1 MSDAKT
7 PAGLIAEYV
16 KSAIAK
22 LPVEIQSEVQ
32 KQFDALEVPKGD
44 QGETGLGF
52 NTKSWEPAIYRADEI
67 VQHNIGQCFKALVD
81 TNTEPG
87 MSDDWERVG
96 TNGLRWTGLKQADF
110 NYVDGDMFIDGG
122 SLFLHMDG
130 KTKMLVQRGKNGRD
144 GRDGADGKDG
154 VDQAQIVAG
163 VLDVIDK
170 ALILAKDDGTTTEV
184 EVRGLEGMQK
194 ALLWI
199 EQQWAIEE
207 DIGISFRQYKGIY
220 KRGESYSKG
229 DCVNFNKGLYIAN
242 ENDSNSVI
250 LDADKWIKIAGSGGG
265 GGGGGADAATIMTN
279 VANLYVPKTSFV
291 NSSAG
296 APNAG
301 QVPTLD
307 PNGKLDGS
315 FLAIPGGMTLK
326 GSVDPTVAA
335 VTTPKAGDYYI
346 IGSDGT
352 LDASYGLGALAAKK
366 GDTILYSGTAWVH
379 NESKIDLST
388 VYTKSQ
394 VDTKL
399 AAFTGGL
406 VFLKITAAAY
416 NALPV
421 KDPKTLY
428 LVSG

>member
-1 MSDAKT
+1 MSEKLS
-7 PAGLIAEYV
+7 PAGLIATKAKELIHKEIPKEV
-16 KSAIAK
+16 EKQIAEM
-22 LPVEIQSEVQ
+22 PVAS
-32 KQFDALEVPKGD
+32 D
-44 QGETGLGF
+44 GLGF
-52 NTKSWEPAIYRADEI
+52 NVKSWDEGI
-67 VQHNIGQCFKALVD
+67 HREGSVVQHNFGQCFKALRD
-81 TNTEPG
+81 NNSEPG
-87 MSDDWERVG
+87 LSDDWERVG
-96 TNGLRWTGLKQADF
+96 NVGLRWTGLKQADF
-110 NYVDGDMFIDGG
+110 DYKDGDLYIDGG
-122 SLFLHMDG
+122 SCFIVTDG
-130 KTKMLVQRGKNGRD
+130 KAKMFVQRGKNGTD
-144 GRDGADGKDG
+144 GKNGADGADGKD
-154 VDQAQIVAG
+154 APSIIEFR
-163 VLDVIDK
+163 LDTKGLMAVM
-170 ALILAKDDGTTTEV
+170 DDGSIVHGEADIESYIEEV
-184 EVRGLEGMQK
+184 ASQK
-194 ALLWI
+194 ALLWL
-199 EQQWAIEE
+199 EQQFAEE
-207 DIGISFRQYKGIY
+207 ENIGIRFRLFRGQY

-229 DCVNFNKGLYIAN
+229 DVVVFNKSTYIAR
-242 ENDSNSVI
+242 EADSSSDF
-250 LDADKWIKIAGSGGG
+250 LDLDKWTKFAGAGGG
-265 GGGGGADAATIMTN
+265 GGGGGADAAIIMTN